1 MSAQTEKLRFC
12 NKQYLCTLSLS
23 PKMEFH
29 LKNINPS
36 DLDNNAD
43 SDLSTDIYYKI
54 SETLFRVT
62 RSHLKYLKLMNCDNN
77 DM

>member
-1 MSAQTEKLRFC
+1 
-12 NKQYLCTLSLS
+12 
-23 PKMEFH
+23 MEFH

-54 SETLFRVT
+54 SETLLQVAKITFGIFEFDE
-62 RSHLKYLKLMNCDNN
+62 L
-77 DM
+77 